1 MPPDARKNLKLTLS
15 KIFFPHLFLLFPL
28 TLALSLALSLVI
40 FSAIAAGPALA
51 ATYTDDLGE
60 TLSFFSSPKRVVSL
74 SPGATEIICAVK
86 ADKALAGITM
96 DDSYFE
102 CLNGVPA
109 VGPAAKPSYEIVNS
123 LKPDLLIV
131 PQAQYQNA
139 VAARGNAKYKI
150 MVWENPKSPEEA
162 NARIAAF
169 GEIFGKTKEGAEAFA
184 ESQGYLDT
192 IAMKLEKLPGDKKLK
207 AMRLRAFGDGLATGG
222 TNSMDSQLIKAA
234 GGIPPEF
241 GMEEIIPLKGD
252 EIRSFDPEYI
262 YACGEDSANI
272 AELIKKR
279 PYSGLKAVKNNR
291 IDYFPCAL
299 TNRMSAHVGYFVGWL
314 SSGMYSKEYGVSQNF
329 AMAQEIIG
337 ERKIPISKKISYV
350 KEAKVKEFRLF
361 DFIHRALLIEFNS
374 PQNVV
379 SSGDGAW
386 ENVSVIGN
394 SGSPPMVWSI
404 QHEGGW
410 KDAENTLYDV
420 LGIKRDDSCLIF
432 TGADIR
438 ALSVQTASYK
448 DLTVM
453 ALITAGADGNALR
466 TSKDPGNWY
475 DPGTINII
483 LLSSRALLPGGA
495 AGAHIVI
502 TEAKTAALWD
512 MDIRS
517 TESPRVNPATGT
529 GTDDI
534 IVATG
539 GVGNPAEYVGGHG
552 KIGELIGRVVY
563 DGVTEAL
570 KKQNGKAKNRTIWQ
584 RLDERRLPVES
595 LGKIFRGQGPYP
607 DLGNDLKLLFLDPR
621 YAGFLESALSL
632 SDAEVMG
639 NYKDAGSFTQSA
651 LRVASEVAGA
661 PVGAIEDL
669 ISAENIPPLVETA
682 LNALAT
688 GLASKNRNLSE
699 LKEAIKTLK

>member
-1 MPPDARKNLKLTLS
+1 
-15 KIFFPHLFLLFPL
+15 
-28 TLALSLALSLVI
+28 
-40 FSAIAAGPALA
+40 
-51 ATYTDDLGE
+51 
-60 TLSFFSSPKRVVSL
+60 VSL

-109 VGPAAKPSYEIVNS
+109 VGPAAKPNYEIVKS

-131 PQAQYQNA
+131 PKAELQNA
-139 VAARGNAKYKI
+139 LEARGNLKYKI

-169 GEIFGKTKEGAEAFA
+169 GEIFGKIKEGAEAFA

-192 IAMKLEKLPGDKKLK
+192 IAMKTEKLPEGKKLR
-207 AMRLRAFGDGLATGG
+207 AARLRALGDGLATGG
-222 TNSMDSQLIKAA
+222 TNSMDSLLIKAA

-241 GMEEIIPLKGD
+241 GDGEIIPLTGEELRK
-252 EIRSFDPEYI
+252 FDPEYI

-272 AELIKKR
+272 NELIKKR
-279 PYSGLKAVKNNR
+279 PYSGLTAVKNKR
-291 IDYFPCAL
+291 IDYFPCTL
-299 TNRMSAHVGYFVGWL
+299 TNRMSSHVGYFVGWL
-314 SSGMYSKEYGVSQNF
+314 SSGMYAKEYGISQNF
-329 AMAQEIIG
+329 AFAQEVIG
-337 ERKIPISKKISYV
+337 EKKIPISKNIPYV

-379 SSGDGAW
+379 SSGEGSW

-410 KDAENTLYDV
+410 KEAENTLYEV
-420 LGIKRDDSCLIF
+420 LGLSRDSSCLIF

-466 TSKDPGNWY
+466 TSKDSGNWY
-475 DPGTINII
+475 EPGTINII

-534 IVATG
+534 IVVTG
-539 GVGNPAEYVGGHG
+539 GKGTPAEYVGGHG
-552 KIGELIGRVVY
+552 KIGELIARVVY

-584 RLDERRLPVES
+584 RLDERRLSVES
-595 LGKIFRGQGPYP
+595 LGKIFRGTGPYP
-607 DLGNDLKLLFLDPR
+607 DLGNDLKLLFLDPS
-621 YAGFLESALSL
+621 YAGFLQSALSL
-632 SDAEVMG
+632 SDASVMG
-639 NYKDAGSFTQSA
+639 NYKDAGSFEQTA
-651 LRVASEVAGA
+651 LQIATAVAGR
-661 PVGAIEDL
+661 PVPVIEDL
-669 ISAENIPPLVETA
+669 ISAQNIPPLVETA

-688 GLASKNRNLSE
+688 GLAAKNQSLSE
-699 LKEAIKTLK
+699 LKSFLGTGK

>member
-1 MPPDARKNLKLTLS
+1 MLPFTRKNAKPNYFPPAPFSFLPLS
-15 KIFFPHLFLLFPL
+15 LFPAIFLL
-28 TLALSLALSLVI
+28 LSLY
-40 FSAIAAGPALA
+40 AAPLA
-51 ATYTDDLGE
+51 AAVTYVDDAGE
-60 TLSFFSSPKRVVSL
+60 TLNFTSSPKRTVSL
-74 SPGATEIICAVK
+74 VPGATEVICAVK

-102 CLNGVPA
+102 CLIGVPA

-131 PQAQYQNA
+131 PLKELQNA
-139 VAARGNAKYKI
+139 KNARGNSKYKI
-150 MVWENPKSPEEA
+150 LVWENPKTPEEA
-162 NARIAAF
+162 NRRIAAF
-169 GEIFGKTKEGAEAFA
+169 GDIFGKKKESGEAFA

-192 IAMKLEKLPGDKKLK
+192 IALKTEKIPDDKKLRV
-207 AMRLRAFGDGLATGG
+207 MRLRAAPGGTLATGG
-222 TNSMDSQLIKAA
+222 TNSMDSALIKAA

-241 GMEEIIPLKGD
+241 GEGDIIPLTGD
-252 EIRSFDPEYI
+252 LIKNFNPEYI
-262 YACGEDSANI
+262 YACGEDSAAI
-272 AELIKKR
+272 AENIKKR
-279 PYSGLKAVKNNR
+279 PYTGLSAVKNNR
-291 IDYFPCAL
+291 IEYFPCAL
-299 TNRMSAHVGYFVGWL
+299 TNRISSHVGYFVGWL
-314 SSGMYSKEYGVSQNF
+314 SSGIYAKEYGMTQNL
-329 AMAQEIIG
+329 ALAREVLS
-337 ERKIPISKKISYV
+337 EKKIPISKNIPYV
-350 KEAKVKEFRLF
+350 KEAKVAEYRLF
-361 DFIHRALLIEFNS
+361 DFVHRALLIEFDS
-374 PQNVV
+374 PQKVV
-379 SSGDGAW
+379 SSGEGAW
-386 ENVSVIGN
+386 DNVGVIGN
-394 SGSPPMVWSI
+394 AGSPPMVWSI

-410 KDAENTLYDV
+410 KEAENSLYEV
-420 LGIKRDDSCLIF
+420 LGLSRDSSCLIF

-448 DLTVM
+448 DLTVT

-475 DPGTINII
+475 EPGTINII

-534 IVATG
+534 IVVMG
-539 GVGNPAEYVGGHG
+539 GKGSPTEYVGGHG

-563 DGVTEAL
+563 DGVSEAL

-584 RLDERRLPVES
+584 RLDERRLSVES
-595 LGKIFRGQGPYP
+595 LGKDFRGEGTYK
-607 DLGNDLKLLFLDPR
+607 DLGNDLKLLFLNPR

-632 SDAEVMG
+632 SDAQVMG
-639 NYKDAGSFTQSA
+639 NYKDSGSFERSA
-651 LRVASEVAGA
+651 LTIASEVAGT
-661 PVGAIEDL
+661 PVSAIED
-669 ISAENIPPLVETA
+669 IVTAENVPPLVETA

-688 GLASKNRNLSE
+688 GLTVKNRN
-699 LKEAIKTLK
+699 AGN